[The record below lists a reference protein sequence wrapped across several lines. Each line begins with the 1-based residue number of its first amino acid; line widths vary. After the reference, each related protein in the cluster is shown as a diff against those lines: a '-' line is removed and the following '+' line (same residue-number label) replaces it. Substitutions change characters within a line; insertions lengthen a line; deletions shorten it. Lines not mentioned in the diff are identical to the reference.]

1 MVSISVKV
9 FVGGGV
15 LQHAGDG
22 AQDVTLLRLQGG
34 AGGPLHHIETVWS
47 HDSRVHVAIVDQVTD
62 NLRAVT
68 QTGSDITALIW
79 FKTKVFLFFFNDS
92 YSFTASV
99 QGWFSPVLSEL
110 ALFCL
115 FHILS
120 SMFYTVKVF
129 WSAQTIILNE
139 LKHLRYTLA
148 DQIASDDIIL
158 TDQSAADWPRIF
170 YLIELVVAGCR
181 KFCLQSVSEN
191 LCCVT

>member
-1 MVSISVKV
+1 MGLTDVLVQSSDMVSISVKV

-79 FKTKVFLFFFNDS
+79 FKTKVFLFFLMTLIPSQLQFRVGSARYCLNWLCS
-92 YSFTASV
+92 VCFT
-99 QGWFSPVLSEL
+99 
-110 ALFCL
+110 
-115 FHILS
+115 
-120 SMFYTVKVF
+120 Y
-129 WSAQTIILNE
+129 
-139 LKHLRYTLA
+139 
-148 DQIASDDIIL
+148 
-158 TDQSAADWPRIF
+158 
-170 YLIELVVAGCR
+170 
-181 KFCLQSVSEN
+181 
-191 LCCVT
+191 